1 LNIRHPLTVSAPQDD
16 SFKKRAAVVEI
27 KNCGSL
33 IRNIYM
39 EGKDIVGEIE
49 TLSGLVI

>member
-1 LNIRHPLTVSAPQDD
+1 MHPITSSAPGDD

-39 EGKDIVGEIE
+39 EGKDIVAEVE
-49 TLSGLVI
+49 TLSGLI